1 MASAST
7 PLIIPTITTEKREV
21 FDKQFAQYR
30 ERPAIHLDYS
40 DGTLAPS
47 HTLNLRSLS
56 DIADKVRLP
65 SEDMSSGK
73 PALHIHIMASDPRSV
88 LDDAKA
94 LHPQMVFLHVEADLT
109 NDEFGSVIDELTATY
124 CSVGIALLQKA
135 DPEDE
140 RVKVI
145 LSNPRVHEVLIFGGK
160 LGYQGGVADLSQLD
174 KIAKIKVYRPDVGFA
189 WDGGANIE
197 NVDKIRDAGVGLI
210 NVGAAVAK
218 ASDPLTEL
226 SLLDEMV
233 TEDRGEIP
241 LCNNCD

>member
-7 PLIIPTITTEKREV
+7 PLIIPTITTGKREV
-21 FDKQFAQYR
+21 FDRQFAQYR

-56 DIADKVRLP
+56 DIADKVSLP
-65 SEDMSSGK
+65 SEGMSSGK

-88 LDDAKA
+88 LDDAIA
-94 LHPQMVFLHVEADLT
+94 LHPRMVFLHAEADLT
-109 NDEFGSVIDELTATY
+109 IDEFSSVIDELTATH
-124 CSVGIALLQKA
+124 CSVGIALLQEA
-135 DPEDE
+135 NPVDE
-140 RVKVI
+140 RVKAI
-145 LSNPRVHEVLIFGGK
+145 LSSPRVHEVLIFGGK
-160 LGYQGGVADLSQLD
+160 LGYQGGLADLSQLD
-174 KIAKIKVYRPDVGFA
+174 KIAKIQAYRPDIGFA

-218 ASDPLTEL
+218 ASDPLAEL

-233 TEDRGEIP
+233 TEDSSEIP
-241 LCNNCD
+241 LCNN

>member
-1 MASAST
+1 MASVST

-56 DIADKVRLP
+56 DIADKVCLP
-65 SEDMSSGK
+65 GEGMSSGK

-88 LDDAKA
+88 LDDAIA
-94 LHPQMVFLHVEADLT
+94 LHPRIVFLHAEADLT
-109 NDEFGSVIDELTATY
+109 NDEFSSVIDELTATH
-124 CSVGIALLQKA
+124 CSVGIALLQEA

-140 RVKVI
+140 RVKAI
-145 LSNPRVHEVLIFGGK
+145 LSSPRVHEVLIFGGK

-174 KIAKIKVYRPDVGFA
+174 KIAKIQAYRPDVGFA

-218 ASDPLTEL
+218 ASDPLAEL

-233 TEDRGEIP
+233 TEDSSEIP
-241 LCNNCD
+241 LCNN